1 MTVADKN
8 HSSSPMRK
16 AEIQREL
23 DTHMTALRDLGPEY
37 TDSVAESFLDR
48 VDHLIGTRAKCE
60 IDTRG
65 AAPINKYHEQRKT
78 LAMIF
83 AFSIPLLAI
92 AGAMG
97 GLVGVAVVGGA
108 MGLIAIVAIT
118 HNL

>member
-1 MTVADKN
+1 MTVAEQN
-8 HSSSPMRK
+8 RNSTRPRK

-23 DTHMTALRDLGPEY
+23 DTHVNTLRDLGPEY
-37 TDSVAESFLDR
+37 SDSVAESFLDR
-48 VDHLIGTRAKCE
+48 VDQLAGLRAKSE
-60 IDTRG
+60 LSTHG
-65 AAPINKYHEQRKT
+65 ATQVNKYHEQRKT

-92 AGAMG
+92 AGAFG

-108 MGLIAIVAIT
+108 LGLIAIVAIT

>member
-1 MTVADKN
+1 MAVAEQDR
-8 HSSSPMRK
+8 SSTRTRK
-16 AEIQREL
+16 AEMQREL
-23 DTHMTALRDLGPEY
+23 DTHVNTLRDLGPEY

-48 VDHLIGTRAKCE
+48 LDQLAGARTRSE

-65 AAPINKYHEQRKT
+65 AMQINKYHEQRKT

-92 AGAMG
+92 AGAFG

-108 MGLIAIVAIT
+108 LGFIAIVAIT

>member
-1 MTVADKN
+1 MTVAEQ
-8 HSSSPMRK
+8 SQGSTRTRK
-16 AEIQREL
+16 AEIRREL
-23 DTHMTALRDLGPEY
+23 DTHVNTLRDLGPEY

-48 VDHLIGTRAKCE
+48 IEQLVGARTRSA

-65 AAPINKYHEQRKT
+65 ATQINKYHEQRKT

-92 AGAMG
+92 AGAFG

-108 MGLIAIVAIT
+108 LGLIAIVAIT

>member
-1 MTVADKN
+1 MTVAEQ
-8 HSSSPMRK
+8 SQSPTRARK
-16 AEIQREL
+16 ADIRHEL
-23 DTHMTALRDLGPEY
+23 DTHVNTLRDLGPEY

-48 VDHLIGTRAKCE
+48 IDQLAGTRTRSE

-65 AAPINKYHEQRKT
+65 ATQVNKYDEQRKT

-92 AGAMG
+92 AGAFG
-97 GLVGVAVVGGA
+97 GLVGIAVVGGA
-108 MGLIAIVAIT
+108 LGLIAIVAIT

>member
-1 MTVADKN
+1 MPVTEKN
-8 HSSSPMRK
+8 HSSSPIRK

-37 TDSVAESFLDR
+37 TDSVAESFLVR
-48 VDHLIGTRAKCE
+48 VEHLIGTRAKSE

-65 AAPINKYHEQRKT
+65 AGSVNKYHEQRKT

-92 AGAMG
+92 AAMAG
-97 GLVGVAVVGGA
+97 SFVGVAVVGGA
-108 MGLIAIVAIT
+108 LGLIAIVAIT
-118 HNL
+118 HDL

>member
-1 MTVADKN
+1 MAVAEQN
-8 HSSSPMRK
+8 QSATRTRK
-16 AEIQREL
+16 AEVQREL
-23 DTHMTALRDLGPEY
+23 NTHVNTLRDLGPEY
-37 TDSVAESFLDR
+37 TDSLAESFLDR
-48 VDHLIGTRAKCE
+48 IEQLAGTRTRSA

-65 AAPINKYHEQRKT
+65 ATQINKYHEQRKT

-92 AGAMG
+92 AGAFG

-108 MGLIAIVAIT
+108 LGLIAIVAIT